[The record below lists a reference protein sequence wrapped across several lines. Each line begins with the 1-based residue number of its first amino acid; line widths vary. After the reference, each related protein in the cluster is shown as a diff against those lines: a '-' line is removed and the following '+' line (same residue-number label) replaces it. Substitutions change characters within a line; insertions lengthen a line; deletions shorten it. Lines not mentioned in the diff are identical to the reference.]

1 MKASTWPVT
10 IYHNPDCGTSR
21 NTLALIKHAGIEP
34 TVIEYLNAHP
44 SRADLIKL
52 IDQAK
57 LHPRGALRQKGM
69 PYMELG
75 LDDPGITGEAIID
88 AMLKQPIL
96 INRPFVV
103 TPWGTRPCRP
113 SEAVMDILPSVTRPF
128 IKEDGQIVIDEQG
141 RRVQQRRKSSRYCR
155 RRI

>member
-103 TPWGTRPCRP
+103 TELT
-113 SEAVMDILPSVTRPF
+113 
-128 IKEDGQIVIDEQG
+128 
-141 RRVQQRRKSSRYCR
+141 
-155 RRI
+155 